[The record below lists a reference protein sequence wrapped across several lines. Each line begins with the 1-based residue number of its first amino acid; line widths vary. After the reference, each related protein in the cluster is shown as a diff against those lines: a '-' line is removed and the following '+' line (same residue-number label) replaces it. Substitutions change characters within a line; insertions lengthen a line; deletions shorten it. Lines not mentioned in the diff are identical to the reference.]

1 MEKLTL
7 YFIFVTIFFFYMKNV
22 FFFCFCTLF
31 LLACDKAE
39 QVPSYIYIKPFVL
52 NTDAA
57 TQGLNT
63 QKITE
68 AWVYADD
75 ELLGAFKLPAEVAI
89 LRSGNSKI
97 TLFAGVRDN
106 GSIDKPNFYYHY
118 APYAVDKNLIA
129 GKTDTIAPVVVYA
142 KNLIFKWLED
152 FESPLNSLSTDA
164 DTDKTTN
171 AVFVNTD
178 VKYGK
183 KCIALNVT
191 KDHPLMS
198 VTTKSTFEKL
208 PNNRM
213 YIEMDYKGDIPI
225 IVELYGSSSSGLE
238 FVEAATFKD
247 KNEWNKAYINFSSK
261 ISAKFTS
268 YNVIFTAVLPLDA
281 NGKPIK
287 DAGEVR
293 LDNLKLIH
301 P

>member
-1 MEKLTL
+1 
-7 YFIFVTIFFFYMKNV
+7 MKNIL
-22 FFFCFCTLF
+22 FFCFCILF

-39 QVPSYIYIKPFVL
+39 QVPSYIYVKPFSL

-63 QKITE
+63 EKITE
-68 AWVYADD
+68 AWAYADD
-75 ELLGAFKLPAEVAI
+75 ELLGAFKLPAEIPI
-89 LRSGNSKI
+89 LKSGNAKI
-97 TLFAGVRDN
+97 TLFAGVHDN

-118 APYAVDKNLIA
+118 EPFVVDKNLIPN
-129 GKTDTIAPVVVYA
+129 KTDTISPVVKYV

-152 FESPLNSLSTDA
+152 FESPLNSLNVDA
-164 DTDKTTN
+164 DMDKTTS

-183 KCIALNVT
+183 KCLSLQVN
-191 KDHPLMS
+191 KDHQLMS
-198 VTTKSTFEKL
+198 VTTKMPFEKL
-208 PNNRM
+208 PNNRT

-225 IVELYGSSSSGLE
+225 IVELYGLNTSGLE
-238 FVEAATFKD
+238 FIDAATFKS
-247 KNEWNKAYINFSSK
+247 KTEWNKAYINFSTQ
-261 ISAKFTS
+261 INAKYTS
-268 YNVIFTAVLPLDA
+268 YNVIFTAALPLDA
-281 NGKPIK
+281 NGKPVK

>member
-1 MEKLTL
+1 
-7 YFIFVTIFFFYMKNV
+7 MKN
-22 FFFCFCTLF
+22 FIFFCFSIFF

-39 QVPSYIYIKPFVL
+39 QVPSYVYIKPFVL

-57 TQGLNT
+57 TQGFNT

-75 ELLGAFKLPAEVAI
+75 ELLGAFKLPAEIPI
-89 LRSGNSKI
+89 LKTGNTKI
-97 TLFAGVRDN
+97 TVFAGIHDN
-106 GSIDKPNFYYHY
+106 GSIDDPNFYYHY
-118 APYAVDKNLIA
+118 TPFTVDKNLSST
-129 GKTDTIAPVVVYA
+129 KTDTIFPVVTYS
-142 KNLIFKWLED
+142 KGLIFRWLED
-152 FESPLNSLSTDA
+152 FESALSSLSTDA
-164 DTDKTTN
+164 DTDKATS
-171 AVFVNTD
+171 AIFVNTD
-178 VKYGK
+178 VKYGN
-183 KCIALNVT
+183 KCTALKVT
-191 KDHPLMS
+191 KDHPLLS
-198 VTTKSTFEKL
+198 VTTKNTFDKL

-225 IVELYGSSSSGLE
+225 IVELYGLNSTGVE
-238 FVEAATFKD
+238 FIEAANFKE

-268 YNVIFTAVLPLDA
+268 YNVIFTAALPLDA